1 MKNKEKRNVVLFAAS
16 QGGHFAEMMKLKDLF
31 GKYES
36 VLATDNLKATKER
49 EDLKAFK
56 HIAYS
61 KATAERR
68 EKEAGK
74 KQGSRWKLNTLW
86 TYFRLFTRCFVIYVK
101 YRPQIIIST
110 GSHIA
115 VPFFIYGKI
124 FGSKTL
130 YIESNA
136 KVYSK
141 SMTGKLVER
150 FSDKIYVQWPEML
163 NVYPQAEYHG
173 VLH

>member
-1 MKNKEKRNVVLFAAS
+1 MKKKEKKKVVMFAAS
-16 QGGHFAEMMKLKDLF
+16 QGGHFAEMMKLKELF
-31 GKYES
+31 SKYES
-36 VLATDNLKATKER
+36 VLATDNLKATKDI
-49 EDLKAFK
+49 EDLKGFK
-56 HIAYS
+56 HIVYS

-68 EKEAGK
+68 EKKAGK
-74 KQGSRWKLNTLW
+74 KQESRWKLNTLW
-86 TYFRLFTRCFVIYVK
+86 TYCRLFSKCLVIYIK
-101 YRPQIIIST
+101 YRPKVIVST

-124 FGSKTL
+124 FGSKTI

-141 SMTGKLVER
+141 SLTGKLVER
-150 FSDKIYVQWPEML
+150 FSDKIYVQWPEMQA
-163 NVYPQAEYHG
+163 VYPQAVYYG

>member
-1 MKNKEKRNVVLFAAS
+1 MKNKLVMFAAS
-16 QGGHFAEMMKLKDLF
+16 QGGHFTELMRLKVLF
-31 GKYES
+31 GKYDS
-36 VLATDNLKATKER
+36 ILVTDNLKATKDR

-56 HIAYS
+56 NIVYS

-68 EKEAGK
+68 AKKAGQK
-74 KQGSRWKLNTLW
+74 PTRRWKALW
-86 TYFRLFTRCFVIYVK
+86 MYLRMFFVCLKVYYK
-101 YRPQIIIST
+101 YRPQVIVST

-115 VPFFIYGKI
+115 VPLFIYGKI

-141 SMTGKLVER
+141 SLTGKLVEK
-150 FSDKIYVQWPEML
+150 FADKIYVQWPEML
-163 NVYPQAEYHG
+163 KVYPKAEYHG

>member
-1 MKNKEKRNVVLFAAS
+1 MKKNNRRIIMFAAS
-16 QGGHFAEMMKLKDLF
+16 QGGHFAEMMKLKELF

-36 VLATDNLKATKER
+36 VFVTDNLKATKER
-49 EDLKAFK
+49 EELKVFK

-68 EKEAGK
+68 EKNAGK
-74 KQGSRWKLNTLW
+74 KQSSRLKLNALW
-86 TYFRLFTRCFVIYVK
+86 TYCRLFTRCLVIYFQFWPRV
-101 YRPQIIIST
+101 IIST

-124 FGSKTL
+124 FGSKTI

-136 KVYSK
+136 KVYTK
-141 SMTGKLVER
+141 SLSGKIVER
-150 FSDKIYVQWPEML
+150 FADKIFVQWPEML
-163 NVYPQAEYHG
+163 EVYPQAEYHG